1 MKVTIDEETNSLIKQ
16 KSSKVEETTNKEN
29 NLNQKIKYKNERNS
43 SFEILRIISMFFII
57 LSHILFHTKSLPKLS
72 AANFKR
78 IINNRYI
85 FLRIISNYGQ
95 LGDIIFAMI
104 SGFFSIKRTI
114 FHYNKFIQI
123 VAQVYFYHY
132 LFLYISFKLQDI
144 YKDIEPLQQ
153 KRGSYYM
160 PLFTSLGH
168 WFAQQYLVLLIFMPY
183 INTGLLSLSQQQ
195 YKNLVILLIMCFSII
210 RPLLNCLGI
219 STNLFSLILF
229 LKMTFSYIIGG
240 YLRICDIRRKLLIII
255 FGFLSFI
262 MTIDLEI
269 LCDNFAIYY
278 NTYLWIII
286 QEEFS
291 LGICSIYGVLSGI
304 GFIILVKDI
313 NFYNKTINFIS
324 SSTFGIYLIH
334 ANKNISPFIYNA
346 WLRTNDYNEDYFF
359 IKYFLKA
366 FIIFFVCLLIDIVR
380 RFTIGIFVDKIMI
393 FFNNLFMKK

>member
-183 INTGLLSLSQQQ
+183 IN
-195 YKNLVILLIMCFSII
+195 
-210 RPLLNCLGI
+210 
-219 STNLFSLILF
+219 
-229 LKMTFSYIIGG
+229 
-240 YLRICDIRRKLLIII
+240 KLLIII

-278 NTYLWIII
+278 NTYLWIKI

-366 FIIFFVCLLIDIVR
+366 FIIFIVCLLIDIVR
-380 RFTIGIFVDKIMI
+380 RFTIGICVDKIMI
-393 FFNNLFMKK
+393 FFNIYY

>member
-16 KSSKVEETTNKEN
+16 KSSKVEEATNKEN
-29 NLNQKIKYKNERNS
+29 NINPKIEHKKERNS

-57 LSHILFHTKSLPKLS
+57 LSHIMFHTKSLPKLS
-72 AANFKR
+72 GANFTR

-104 SGFFSIKRTI
+104 SGYFSIKRTN
-114 FHYNKFIQI
+114 FHYIKFIQI

-132 LFLYISFKLQDI
+132 LFLCVSFILEDI
-144 YKDIEPLQQ
+144 YIDIAPLQQ
-153 KRGSYYM
+153 KKGSYFM

-183 INTGLLSLSQQQ
+183 INTGLLNLSQQQ
-195 YKNLVILLIMCFSII
+195 YKNLVVLLIMCFSII
-210 RPLLNCLGI
+210 RPLLNCLSI
-219 STNLFSLILF
+219 STNLFSLVLF
-229 LKMTFSYIIGG
+229 LKMSFCYIIGG
-240 YLRICDIRRKLLIII
+240 YLRICDIRRRLLIII

-262 MTIDLEI
+262 MTIDLEF
-269 LCDNFAIYY
+269 LCDNLAVHFNSYR
-278 NTYLWIII
+278 WIKI

-291 LGICSIYGVLSGI
+291 LGIYSIYGVLSGI
-304 GFIILVKDI
+304 GFIFLVKGI
-313 NFYNKTINFIS
+313 NFYNKTINLIS

-346 WLRTNDYNEDYFF
+346 WLKTDDYNQNYFF

-366 FIIFFVCLLIDIVR
+366 FIIFFVCLLIDIIR
-380 RFTIGIFVDKIMI
+380 RFTIGIFVDKIII
-393 FFNNLFMKK
+393 FFNNIFMKK

>member
-1 MKVTIDEETNSLIKQ
+1 M
-16 KSSKVEETTNKEN
+16 
-29 NLNQKIKYKNERNS
+29 
-43 SFEILRIISMFFII
+43 
-57 LSHILFHTKSLPKLS
+57 FHTKSLPKLS
-72 AANFKR
+72 GANFKR

-104 SGFFSIKRTI
+104 SGYFSIKRTN
-114 FHYNKFIQI
+114 FHYIKFIQI

-132 LFLYISFKLQDI
+132 LFLCVSFILEDI
-144 YKDIEPLQQ
+144 YIDIAPLQQ
-153 KRGSYYM
+153 KKGSYFM

-195 YKNLVILLIMCFSII
+195 YKNLVVLLIMCFSII
-210 RPLLNCLGI
+210 RPLLNCFSI
-219 STNLFSLILF
+219 STNLFSLVLF
-229 LKMTFSYIIGG
+229 LKMSFCYIIGG
-240 YLRICDIRRKLLIII
+240 YLRICDIRHRLLIII

-262 MTIDLEI
+262 MTIDLEF
-269 LCDNFAIYY
+269 LCDNLAVHFNSYR
-278 NTYLWIII
+278 WIKI

-291 LGICSIYGVLSGI
+291 LGIYSIYGVLSGI
-304 GFIILVKDI
+304 GFIFLVKGI
-313 NFYNKTINFIS
+313 NFYNKTINLIS

-346 WLRTNDYNEDYFF
+346 WLKTDDYNQDYFF

-366 FIIFFVCLLIDIVR
+366 FIIFFVCLLIDIIR
-380 RFTIGIFVDKIMI
+380 RFTIGKFVDKIII
-393 FFNNLFMKK
+393 FFNNIFMKK